1 MKVISAVLAVLF
13 LVTGLAFAQQ
23 KGKIAV
29 ATKEKSPEAAV
40 SDLAAQAPYL
50 LIFDEKGNLAE
61 ALENPVKGK
70 NEAGKLL
77 IGFLM
82 EKGVTAI
89 IGRDYCGDII
99 GILKNKGISPY
110 NVEGSAAE
118 AAVLVAQGKV
128 PEALRENALVANHK
142 QAMAKNKNEA
152 GKGDIIVVAANGET
166 RADSVSAQ
174 AGGAAWFL
182 IFNKSGELIEKLPN
196 PGKNAENPGIAVVD
210 FLVGKGATVVVA
222 EGFGPKIVSSMES
235 KGIRPVSF
243 RGSVHDALKSV
254 YEAMKKTL
262 PSS

>member
-61 ALENPVKGK
+61 AIENPVKGK

-99 GILKNKGISPY
+99 DILKNKGISPY

-118 AAVLVAQGKV
+118 AAVQVAQGKV

-142 QAMAKNKNEA
+142 QAMAKQQA
-152 GKGDIIVVAANGET
+152 VKGDIIVVAADGET

-196 PGKNAENPGIAVVD
+196 PGRNAENPGIAVVD
-210 FLVGKGATVVVA
+210 FLVGKGATVFVA
-222 EGFGPKIVSSMES
+222 EGFGPKIVGSMQS
-235 KGIRPVSF
+235 KGIRAVSF